1 MLIYS
6 CYYLKSTYFRVAKYD
21 CDTLVAVYG
30 PCIGKGNKNKRKT
43 SSNIFNSSVFCIG
56 LFLLSRLQMV
66 CFILPHTTDIKN
78 FFFSYFLSKKK
89 TVVFISYRLALGCVS
104 IRSKRKKKEIK
115 VRLPKWYTFFL
126 NKENVENS
134 TFFFDTSKNVVINYW

>member
-78 FFFSYFLSKKK
+78 FFFFSYFLSKKK

-104 IRSKRKKKEIK
+104 IRSKRKKKRNQSSFTK
-115 VRLPKWYTFFL
+115 MVYFL
-126 NKENVENS
+126 FEQREC
-134 TFFFDTSKNVVINYW
+134 

>member
-134 TFFFDTSKNVVINYW
+134 TFFSTHPRM

>member
-104 IRSKRKKKEIK
+104 IRSKRKKKKKSKFVYQNGILSFWTK
-115 VRLPKWYTFFL
+115 RMLKIVRFF
-126 NKENVENS
+126 S
-134 TFFFDTSKNVVINYW
+134 THPRM

>member
-89 TVVFISYRLALGCVS
+89 NGCIYLLSPCAGVCVY
-104 IRSKRKKKEIK
+104 KVKKKKKKEIK

-134 TFFFDTSKNVVINYW
+134 TFFSTHPRM

>member
-104 IRSKRKKKEIK
+104 IRSKRKKKRNQSSFTK
-115 VRLPKWYTFFL
+115 MVYFL
-126 NKENVENS
+126 FEQREC
-134 TFFFDTSKNVVINYW
+134 

>member
-78 FFFSYFLSKKK
+78 FFFFLFLIQKKNGCIYLLSPCAGVCVYKVKKK
-89 TVVFISYRLALGCVS
+89 
-104 IRSKRKKKEIK
+104 KKKEIK

-134 TFFFDTSKNVVINYW
+134 TFFSTHPRM

>member
-66 CFILPHTTDIKN
+66 CSILPHTTDIKN
-78 FFFSYFLSKKK
+78 FFFSYFLSKKN
-89 TVVFISYRLALGCVS
+89 GCIYLLSPCAGVCVY
-104 IRSKRKKKEIK
+104 KVKKKK
-115 VRLPKWYTFFL
+115 KKRNQSSFTKMVYFL
-126 NKENVENS
+126 FEQREC
-134 TFFFDTSKNVVINYW
+134 

>member
-78 FFFSYFLSKKK
+78 FFFFSYFLSKKK

-104 IRSKRKKKEIK
+104 IRSKRKKKKEIK

-134 TFFFDTSKNVVINYW
+134 TFFSTHPRM

>member
-78 FFFSYFLSKKK
+78 FFFLFLIQKNGCIYLLSPCAGVCVYKVKKK
-89 TVVFISYRLALGCVS
+89 KK
-104 IRSKRKKKEIK
+104 SKFVYQNGILSFEQREC
-115 VRLPKWYTFFL
+115 
-126 NKENVENS
+126 
-134 TFFFDTSKNVVINYW
+134 